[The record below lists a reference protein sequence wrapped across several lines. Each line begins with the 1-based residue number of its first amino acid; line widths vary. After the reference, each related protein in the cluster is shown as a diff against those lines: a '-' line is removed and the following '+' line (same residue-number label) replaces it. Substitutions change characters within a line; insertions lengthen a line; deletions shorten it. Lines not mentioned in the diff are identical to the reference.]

1 MKQTIL
7 LFHDRFTVLTCLKL
21 QTMNGVD
28 VTHPTKQKQKASD
41 TLRKE
46 KIMAEQL
53 LTPEGVAKKLKI
65 SRTTF
70 YDLRPRLIANGIK
83 TMKVGKNIKYLE
95 SSIDALIR
103 RCVETGQPMA

>member
-1 MKQTIL
+1 MDARRQGWL
-7 LFHDRFTVLTCLKL
+7 HHRNSELFRGLDDRSQRRRQPQEPLK
-21 QTMNGVD
+21 
-28 VTHPTKQKQKASD
+28 H
-41 TLRKE
+41 RKE
-46 KIMAEQL
+46 KIMSEQL
-53 LTPEGVAKKLKI
+53 LTPEGVAKKLRI